1 MVQTACTPFLF
12 QRFKESNEFAHKL
25 HYDDKHVLLYICTL
39 HLKFC
44 TLVTL
49 NGKKVR
55 CFMNEKFV
63 LYFLQDITFEKLLS
77 VQLTL
82 IADF

>member
-1 MVQTACTPFLF
+1 MHTIPVNSDL
-12 QRFKESNEFAHKL
+12 KSLMSL
-25 HYDDKHVLLYICTL
+25 HTNYFMMTYMYLYIYI
-39 HLKFC
+39 KFC

-55 CFMNEKFV
+55 CFMTEKFV
-63 LYFLQDITFEKLLS
+63 LYFLHDITFEKLLS

-82 IADF
+82 LVDF